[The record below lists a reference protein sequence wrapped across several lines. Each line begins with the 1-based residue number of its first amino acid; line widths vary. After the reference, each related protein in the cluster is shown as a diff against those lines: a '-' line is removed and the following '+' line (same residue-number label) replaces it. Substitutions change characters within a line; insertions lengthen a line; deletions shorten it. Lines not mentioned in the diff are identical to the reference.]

1 MYKSKYT
8 QRLGDDKTYKRPD
21 VTYQEKLTKEEIKEK
36 LDGYVKVI
44 DINDVPLNTHM
55 RYFIIDKD
63 GNKVFRTGGMLQ
75 NKDNA
80 DTYVILSNGKLS
92 WSVQIENAIFFKK
105 LTHND
110 ELNIIHEMYKKKL
123 DEKDAIIAELNAKL
137 HANSKSKKK

>member
-1 MYKSKYT
+1 
-8 QRLGDDKTYKRPD
+8 
-21 VTYQEKLTKEEIKEK
+21 
-36 LDGYVKVI
+36 
-44 DINDVPLNTHM
+44 M